1 MQLTHANTAPVN
13 AISKE
18 ELEAD
23 NLRIIHYRTAR
34 ALIENLFKK
43 GDISEDTYQRSR
55 RLIAF
60 RHNIKVNSI
69 YR

>member
-18 ELEAD
+18 ELEAY
-23 NLRIIHYRTAR
+23 NLNIMRYRTAI
-34 ALIENLFKK
+34 ALIESLYKK
-43 GDISEDTYQRSR
+43 GEMSERSYKYAKHI
-55 RLIAF
+55 IA
-60 RHNIKVNSI
+60 RHHCIKENSI

>member
-23 NLRIIHYRTAR
+23 NLRIIHYRTAL

-60 RHNIKVNSI
+60 SHNIKVNSI

>member
-18 ELEAD
+18 ELEAN
-23 NLRIIHYRTAR
+23 NLRIIRYRTA
-34 ALIENLFKK
+34 LVLMENLYRK
-43 GDISEDTYQRSR
+43 GEISEDTYQRSR
-55 RLIAF
+55 RLIEF
-60 RHNIKVNSI
+60 RHNIKVNRI

>member
-23 NLRIIHYRTAR
+23 NLRIIRYRTAL
-34 ALIENLFKK
+34 ALMENLYRK
-43 GDISEDTYQRSR
+43 GEIS
-55 RLIAF
+55 
-60 RHNIKVNSI
+60 
-69 YR
+69 

>member
-18 ELEAD
+18 ELEAY
-23 NLRIIHYRTAR
+23 NLNIMRYRTAI
-34 ALIENLFKK
+34 ALIESLYKK
-43 GDISEDTYQRSR
+43 GEISDRSYKYAKHI
-55 RLIAF
+55 IA
-60 RHNIKVNSI
+60 RHHCIKENSI

>member
-23 NLRIIHYRTAR
+23 NLRIIHYRTAL

-60 RHNIKVNSI
+60 RHNIKDNSI

>member
-18 ELEAD
+18 ELEAY
-23 NLRIIHYRTAR
+23 NLNIVRYRIAI
-34 ALIENLFKK
+34 ALVESLYKR
-43 GDISEDTYQRSR
+43 GDISEKSYKYAKH
-55 RLIAF
+55 LIA
-60 RHNIKVNSI
+60 RHHCIKENSI

>member
-23 NLRIIHYRTAR
+23 NLRIIRYRTA
-34 ALIENLFKK
+34 LSLMENLYRK
-43 GDISEDTYQRSR
+43 GEISEDTYQRSKK
-55 RLIAF
+55 LIAF
-60 RHNIKVNSI
+60 RYNIKVNSI

>member
-18 ELEAD
+18 ELKAD
-23 NLRIIHYRTAR
+23 NLRIIRYRTAL
-34 ALIENLFKK
+34 ALMENLYRK
-43 GDISEDTYQRSR
+43 GEISEDTYQRSR
-55 RLIAF
+55 RLIEF
-60 RHNIKVNSI
+60 RHNIQVNSI